1 MCLNPEGAGGREEL
15 TIRYIGWKTLIYRQ
29 WSKKCVFC
37 LWNVDVDMT
46 PESWKEDCQY
56 PQMKGTCRER
66 IKGTI
71 SSYRCNRSI
80 EDWHCQYFDIINWFR
95 LQNILLLSFI
105 NFASNLFLKT
115 LIEISS
121 YYKLV
126 NQSTCQLQGTGGN
139 SRRKTLSL
147 SLESKECEV

>member
-1 MCLNPEGAGGREEL
+1 
-15 TIRYIGWKTLIYRQ
+15 
-29 WSKKCVFC
+29 
-37 LWNVDVDMT
+37 MT

-71 SSYRCNRSI
+71 SSYRCNLSI

-105 NFASNLFLKT
+105 NFASNHLLCTVSPPEFLLVSRCKI

-126 NQSTCQLQGTGGN
+126 NQSTWQLQGTGGN
-139 SRRKTLSL
+139 SRRKTLGP
-147 SLESKECEV
+147 SLESKECVV